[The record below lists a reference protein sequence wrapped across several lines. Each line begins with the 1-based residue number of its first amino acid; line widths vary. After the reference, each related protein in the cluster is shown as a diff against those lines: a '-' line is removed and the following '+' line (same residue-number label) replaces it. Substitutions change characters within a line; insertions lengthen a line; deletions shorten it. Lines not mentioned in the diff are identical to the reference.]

1 MGPEFAR
8 RRVAGP
14 LGDGALARMTG
25 LIKATPR
32 VLPLAI
38 GMLLVGG
45 GIAGSARVS
54 PVTLPSQAVC
64 FGDRAVASMSLRV
77 VASRARAGVG
87 ICQEEPRKERQQG
100 NDETR
105 GPTRGRSLCIHVAV
119 EALVGPSCILSCAYR
134 QPPIAPAPQ
143 RSKAEN
149 PKPCTTCAR
158 QEAGKSRLHDV
169 SWRLP
174 QSFMIVLWP

>member
-1 MGPEFAR
+1 MGPGLAR
-8 RRVAGP
+8 CRVAGP

-54 PVTLPSQAVC
+54 PVTLPSQADC

-134 QPPIAPAPQ
+134 QPPIANLRAAPAPQ
-143 RSKAEN
+143 QDLKPETLKPAKPVHDRRLGNPGCMMSRGGCLKA
-149 PKPCTTCAR
+149 
-158 QEAGKSRLHDV
+158 S
-169 SWRLP
+169 
-174 QSFMIVLWP
+174 

>member
-1 MGPEFAR
+1 VGPSCVREVKGARALVEVAVAAGLRAIPRYEAAPSRAVAARPALMGPGLAR
-8 RRVAGP
+8 CRVAGP

-54 PVTLPSQAVC
+54 PVTLPSQADC

-119 EALVGPSCILSCAYR
+119 EALVGPSCIWEIQA
-134 QPPIAPAPQ
+134 A
-143 RSKAEN
+143 
-149 PKPCTTCAR
+149 
-158 QEAGKSRLHDV
+158 
-169 SWRLP
+169 
-174 QSFMIVLWP
+174 

>member
-1 MGPEFAR
+1 MGPGLAR
-8 RRVAGP
+8 CRVAGP

-77 VASRARAGVG
+77 VASRVRAGVG
-87 ICQEEPRKERQQG
+87 I
-100 NDETR
+100 
-105 GPTRGRSLCIHVAV
+105 
-119 EALVGPSCILSCAYR
+119 
-134 QPPIAPAPQ
+134 
-143 RSKAEN
+143 
-149 PKPCTTCAR
+149 
-158 QEAGKSRLHDV
+158 
-169 SWRLP
+169 
-174 QSFMIVLWP
+174 